1 MKTNSILT
9 AGIALLSLCA
19 AATAAPVKTVPW
31 SGHKGA
37 ITFTFDDAY
46 ISQLKYVVPA
56 LDKRGIHATF
66 FMIGSSWGENRD
78 AWIQIARNGHEL
90 GNHTLTHASLGGLDS
105 AGVEKE
111 ISGMADTLRAAD
123 PSIQAIT
130 LAYPYCATNELI
142 DRIADRQNI
151 VARTCGWDPRW
162 NPRYGWA
169 QPPAKWMEAN
179 SFGIT
184 DTATVRQALTEIDRA
199 DSAGSWFVTLN
210 HGIMDNSYGPIGDTA
225 VEAMFDRAL
234 AHDLWIGTYQEIA
247 AYWRA
252 SQVMDT
258 VTAKSTAT
266 GWSLDW
272 TSPHPKMPR
281 KVALRIRLDST
292 VFGTSVT
299 VSQNG
304 ATIARETDG
313 SYVID
318 FMLKTLSI
326 AKAGSTGIA
335 TVASD
340 AGAARL
346 VRSGKGLR
354 VEGLRAGSYAWS
366 LRNLAG
372 RSLGGGRLS
381 VAAGQDATVLPP
393 ASSRAS
399 LLLLRSPDG
408 VSRAFVVPAGR

>member
-1 MKTNSILT
+1 MKTNSILP
-9 AGIALLSLCA
+9 AGIALLSLCVS
-19 AATAAPVKTVPW
+19 ATAAPVKTVPW
-31 SGHKGA
+31 NGHKGA

-66 FMIGSSWGENRD
+66 FMIGSSWGENRE
-78 AWIQIARNGHEL
+78 AWIEIARKGHEL

-105 AGVEKE
+105 VGLENE

-162 NPRYGWA
+162 NPRYGWFE
-169 QPPAKWMEAN
+169 PPTKWMEAN

-210 HGIMDNSYGPIGDTA
+210 HGIMDNSYGPISDTA

-252 SQVMDT
+252 AQVMDT
-258 VTAKSTAT
+258 VTVKASAT
-266 GWSLDW
+266 GWALSW
-272 TSPHPKMPR
+272 ASPHPKMPR
-281 KVALRIRLDST
+281 QVALRVQLDSA
-292 VFGTSVT
+292 VFGAVPTVT
-299 VSQNG
+299 QNG
-304 ATIARETDG
+304 TVIAREADG

-318 FMLKTLSI
+318 FMQKALSV

-335 TVASD
+335 RSASD

-346 VRSGKGLR
+346 VRSGETLR
-354 VEGLRAGSYAWS
+354 VEGLHTGSYRWS

-372 RSLGGGRLS
+372 QSLGNGGLS
-381 VAAGQDATVLPP
+381 VAGDQGTMLLPHVP
-393 ASSRAS
+393 SGA
-399 LLLLRSPDG
+399 LLLVLRSEAGGLCALP
-408 VSRAFVVPAGR
+408 VPAGL